1 MQRGVRV
8 RYGLGH
14 RAFELKDVLH
24 YALFSSQKKILQYPS
39 HQMFGHMHET
49 LNVVEK

>member
-24 YALFSSQKKILQYPS
+24 YALFSSKKKFYSTHHIKYLDTCMK
-39 HQMFGHMHET
+39 H
-49 LNVVEK
+49 